1 VSYKDDPTYFEFN
14 RVPLAQKKRR
24 EQEAIKRYAKTHSAE
39 ETKRHVKAM
48 RYPSGRWSRGGANRS
63 ANLKREIGVR
73 TIAVTLCVFCG
84 GVTEDVMRLTSLFP
98 LCRCDPLLNF

>member
-1 VSYKDDPTYFEFN
+1 MSYKDDPTYFQIN
-14 RVPLAQKKRR
+14 RVPSAQKRRR

-63 ANLKREIGVR
+63 ANLKREINKSTV
-73 TIAVTLCVFCG
+73 TVTLCVTCG
-84 GVTEDVMRLTSLFP
+84 GVALEVSALTQLFP
-98 LCRCDPLLNF
+98 ACTCLVPPN